1 MFFDGNDDK
10 AYSDTKPTARQ
21 RGELIVKRLE
31 NFIRESQSSNG
42 GVSYKRW
49 QEMAIKEFT
58 NAISDSQR
66 NFRMENQFITR
77 VILVGAVAII
87 TIGFWGAIVA
97 AGVSYDRQ
105 IIGLTLLGAGS
116 ILFLSLVFWGLRKFS
131 NRFIMIKR
139 QKLFRQIYSF
149 DQQLMQLDIDLKRKL
164 DK

>member
-1 MFFDGNDDK
+1 MFFDGNGDK
-10 AYSDTKPTARQ
+10 AYSDTQPTAQQ